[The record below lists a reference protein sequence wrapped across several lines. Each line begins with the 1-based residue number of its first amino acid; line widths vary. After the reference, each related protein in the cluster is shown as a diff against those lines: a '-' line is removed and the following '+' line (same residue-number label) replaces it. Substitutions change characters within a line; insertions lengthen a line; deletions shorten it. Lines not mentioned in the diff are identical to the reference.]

1 MHGSIIE
8 CLDWI
13 VVDLIVRYFYG
24 SFNWLWF
31 RIHDLKFEFILEYT
45 YMMYDLIR
53 FYNLMGN
60 NGEDLLLCEKGD
72 EVHVCKEKEE
82 RNGLREEAYGKHNKH
97 MEANEEEVIDT
108 L

>member
-31 RIHDLKFEFILEYT
+31 RIHGLKFEFILEHT
-45 YMMYDLIR
+45 YMMYDLI
-53 FYNLMGN
+53 
-60 NGEDLLLCEKGD
+60 
-72 EVHVCKEKEE
+72 
-82 RNGLREEAYGKHNKH
+82 
-97 MEANEEEVIDT
+97 
-108 L
+108 